1 MNSIKYKFKNFV
13 YVKLKIRGFLLLID
27 KMRMLTVYFL
37 LLLFFFYLLLLFF
50 LPTIM
55 LLFIFKIRNQY
66 KTFFNVLTYMC
77 QL

>member
-13 YVKLKIRGFLLLID
+13 YVKLKIWGFLLLID

-50 LPTIM
+50 YYVIIY
-55 LLFIFKIRNQY
+55 F
-66 KTFFNVLTYMC
+66 
-77 QL
+77 